1 MGVNTLS
8 IEQSYQMIN
17 DLHEQ
22 ATGQTGIAPTSL
34 ADFIS
39 MAQSTLRAGYDKVMN
54 AISVVLGDT
63 IVAVREY
70 EAGELSGLEIDATR
84 WGGIKRKINF
94 IETAAEP
101 SRRWNLIDGQSVD
114 QYEIKKPKV
123 LETHFYGFDVY
134 SDWRSITE
142 SQLEIAFSSPE
153 ELGAFMVGLATHF
166 NNMYMQW
173 KEDQRRAII
182 CNLIGACS
190 TIGGDKVVH
199 LLTEYNTATGQSLT
213 KQTVLLPANY
223 AAFIRW
229 TAARLETLADFMAKR
244 SEKFQLRVTNK
255 PIERHTA
262 PQFLKAYMLSD
273 LKNKIDAIVRS
284 DTFDNSYMRMI
295 ESQSVAF
302 WQSIEDPDKVQVT
315 PAYVDPNL
323 EITTASPVALTDVVG
338 VFMDRDAAGYTVR
351 HERVEA
357 TPKNVAGDYYNI
369 WLKADIQLMNDLTEK
384 SVVLMLD

>member
-8 IEQSYQMIN
+8 IEQSYQMLN

-22 ATGQTGIAPTSL
+22 ATGQSSVTPTSL

-39 MAQSTLRAGYDKVMN
+39 MAQSTLRTGYDKVLN

-63 IVAVREY
+63 IEAVRDY
-70 EAGELSGLEIDATR
+70 EAGELSGLEIDRTR
-84 WGGIKRKINF
+84 WGGITRKINF
-94 IETAAEP
+94 IETGAEP
-101 SRRWNLIDGQSVD
+101 SRRWDLIDGQSVD

-182 CNLIGACS
+182 CNLIGACY
-190 TIGGDKVVH
+190 TVGGDKVVH

-255 PIERHTA
+255 PIMRHTA
-262 PQFLKAYMLSD
+262 PQFLKAFMLSD

-284 DTFDNSYMRMI
+284 DTYDNSYMRMI
-295 ESQSVAF
+295 DSQSVAF
-302 WQSIEDPDKVQVT
+302 WQSIEDPDEVQIT
-315 PAYVDPNL
+315 PAYVDANL
-323 EITTASPVALTDVVG
+323 EIATASAVTLADVVG

-351 HERVEA
+351 HERIEA

-384 SVVLMLD
+384 SVILMLD